1 MDCDLDGIHFIN
13 GRFDCHTG
21 QFTEREHP
29 NFNRPETFV
38 TVFIP
43 YPFDV
48 VKKDLCDTV
57 YDSLLKSFGSREKLD
72 YCLAYAGAALNG
84 RSAITSCS
92 CMFHVGIGGS
102 GKTTFINW
110 IKAAMTDVYYKDLP
124 LNIFDNMS
132 TASRTFSTIAPSIRF
147 MFAPELNTAPKN
159 SSVIKCMCD
168 GEITTTKLYANGSF
182 DIKINAKAFCT
193 SNNAVVFAEDD
204 TGILRRVLY
213 CLHENRF
220 VKEENLHLVD
230 NVHVFADEPFDHQTV
245 PVPYRLAM
253 FQLMVAY
260 GRSSRMERPSTQLY
274 ARILSIFENPG
285 GTMREP
291 ILLLLFFFF
300 FFFFLYNSASRYDF
314 LLDFRFFS
322 VYSLSF
328 RNTIDEEPKTQTI
341 LD

>member
-1 MDCDLDGIHFIN
+1 
-13 GRFDCHTG
+13 
-21 QFTEREHP
+21 
-29 NFNRPETFV
+29 
-38 TVFIP
+38 
-43 YPFDV
+43 
-48 VKKDLCDTV
+48 
-57 YDSLLKSFGSREKLD
+57 
-72 YCLAYAGAALNG
+72 
-84 RSAITSCS
+84 
-92 CMFHVGIGGS
+92 MFHVGIGGS

-147 MFAPELNTAPKN
+147 TFAPELNTAPKN

-260 GRSSRMERPSTQLY
+260 GRSSRMERPEGIYDGSSLFDMDGFIEEYFVLEEGEKVPKETVMQL
-274 ARILSIFENPG
+274 ARSFFHKLEFNDEYIARKLSKYPG
-285 GTMREP
+285 DTTIIYDKNRSEDKTRGVFVN
-291 ILLLLFFFF
+291 ICCCKICIYFYNIY
-300 FFFFLYNSASRYDF
+300 FLVF
-314 LLDFRFFS
+314 
-322 VYSLSF
+322 
-328 RNTIDEEPKTQTI
+328 
-341 LD
+341 